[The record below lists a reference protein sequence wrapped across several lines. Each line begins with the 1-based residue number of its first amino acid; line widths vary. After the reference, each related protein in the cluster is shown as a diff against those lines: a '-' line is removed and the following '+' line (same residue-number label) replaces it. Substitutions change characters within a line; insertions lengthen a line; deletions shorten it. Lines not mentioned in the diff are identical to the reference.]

1 MQRSSIIYKILQ
13 VEPQIGE
20 EEIANVTSVLKSG
33 WLTEGKYTQLFIDE
47 FKKLSGVDNVLLT
60 NNGTLALYLAILS
73 LDLPPKSEIL
83 VPAFTFYA
91 TASAVVFAGH
101 IPKIYDVNENT
112 WHGNLNHASELV
124 SKITRAIIPVHIY
137 GSMCDMPEYQKFAA
151 SYNLRII
158 EDAAQAVG
166 VMKDGIHAGA
176 YSDISTFSF
185 FADKT
190 ITMGEGAAICTNDN
204 VLFEKLKLLRNQG
217 RPNSGTFIHP
227 ALGMNFRVTDM
238 QAAVGC
244 AQLLKLDNIAKER
257 REKYERYKSNLASL
271 EIQLQ
276 KIDQGVSFIPFR
288 FAITSSKIEK
298 IKARLEQNGI
308 QTRSFFYPM
317 NKQPA
322 IAKYEQVDCPVAMRL
337 YESGLALP
345 IHSKINNHDIDLIS
359 ELIVAGLK

>member
-1 MQRSSIIYKILQ
+1 MSYKITQ

-20 EEIANVTSVLKSG
+20 EEVANVKSVLESG
-33 WLTEGKYTQLFIDE
+33 WLTEGKYTQSFIDE
-47 FKKLSGVDNVLLT
+47 FKKLSGIDNVLLT

-73 LDLPPKSEIL
+73 LDLPPKSEVL

-112 WHGNLNHASELV
+112 WHGDLNHASKLV
-124 SKITRAIIPVHIY
+124 SHSTRAIIPVHIY
-137 GSMCDMPEYQKFAA
+137 GSMCDMTEYKNFAEL
-151 SYNLRII
+151 YNLKII

-166 VMKDGIHAGA
+166 VKKDGVHAGA

-190 ITMGEGAAICTNDN
+190 ITMGEGAAICTNN
-204 VLFEKLKLLRNQG
+204 NALFEKLKLLRNQG

-244 AQLLKLDNIAKER
+244 AQLLKLENIAKER
-257 REKYERYKSNLASL
+257 RGKYERYKSNLTSA
-271 EIQLQ
+271 EIKLQ
-276 KIDQGVSFIPFR
+276 KIDSGVNPIPFR
-288 FAITSSKIEK
+288 FAITSPKIEK
-298 IKARLEQNGI
+298 IKDKLEQNGI

-322 IAKYEQVDCPVAMRL
+322 IAKYGQIDCPVAMTL

-345 IHSKINNHDIDLIS
+345 IHSKITNHDIDLIT
-359 ELIVAGLK
+359 ELIMDTLK